1 MVVKALRR
9 EKNAKKLAIADF
21 FHKISAAN
29 TNLHFRTI
37 ASQFS
42 RITANLYQVF
52 LHIITLLVHY
62 FFLSIGIFLLPTLLP
77 WQRSLCLYL
86 CVRTK
91 IFGTIVL

>member
-37 ASQFS
+37 AS
-42 RITANLYQVF
+42 
-52 LHIITLLVHY
+52 
-62 FFLSIGIFLLPTLLP
+62 
-77 WQRSLCLYL
+77 
-86 CVRTK
+86 
-91 IFGTIVL
+91 